1 MVTTCADLVVVGFG
15 VKYVMN
21 VVTTVGPTV
30 TTVVEVRVLTD
41 GWPPASVSMATHCS
55 YQMFPSNLQYA
66 PGGHCVGPVYVCPP
80 PIRLD

>member
-15 VKYVMN
+15 VRYVMN

-55 YQMFPSNLQYA
+55 YQMLRVRNGRVVSHSASSCTFK
-66 PGGHCVGPVYVCPP
+66 GV
-80 PIRLD
+80 